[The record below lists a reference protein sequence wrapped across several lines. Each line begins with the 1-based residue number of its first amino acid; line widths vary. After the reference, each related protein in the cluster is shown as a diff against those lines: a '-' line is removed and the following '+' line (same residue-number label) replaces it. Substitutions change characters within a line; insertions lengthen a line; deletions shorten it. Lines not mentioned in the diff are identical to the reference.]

1 MSSYVRFTPCG
12 CDTAFYKLLPRKWWM
27 RPLVSF
33 RRYRCSTCK
42 ANMLLREKRMGKLQ
56 MLIVVA
62 SILLAAWGSV
72 WFVGY
77 MEDARDAAWKR
88 SVSE

>member
-1 MSSYVRFTPCG
+1 MSGPLRFKPCG

-42 ANMLLREKRMGKLQ
+42 ANMLLREKPMGRLQ
-56 MLIVVA
+56 MLIVTA

-77 MEDARDAAWKR
+77 MEEARDAAWKR